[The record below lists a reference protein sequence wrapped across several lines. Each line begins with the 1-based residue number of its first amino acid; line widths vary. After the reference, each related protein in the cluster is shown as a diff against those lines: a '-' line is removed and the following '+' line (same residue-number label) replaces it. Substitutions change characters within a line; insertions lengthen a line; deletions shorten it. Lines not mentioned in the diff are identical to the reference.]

1 MLEAKQRNSARGVL
15 NSEDK
20 NEYLCFGLY
29 AFGNHYGVTN
39 RTHDLSK
46 AVKYLNNFLLQRM
59 PDHRWTSL
67 VISNNNL
74 LPMHK
79 DNHNVGWNALYGL
92 GDYSG
97 GGLWQEIES
106 ENLAN
111 GREVHWREDVS
122 GTLRPGVIHESRG
135 TTVYFPPK
143 VNHATEPWKGN
154 RILITAWTS
163 RGIRVCETK
172 VRRQLRRLH
181 FPCPMGSEL
190 QCYTSSCEC
199 ACVLAE
205 EDEDGMI
212 AIEHNTPEDVKE
224 HLEEILMTVQDEVQ
238 EQASALPKVRKYDLD
253 LLCLGGQ
260 KPSYLGE
267 WVENNGGKSRTL
279 TAREFDL
286 NSKRGSSFVAQVLAT
301 CTSRW
306 LEIELPH
313 LRDEGEGEDA
323 DVSGV
328 QIQRRR
334 QRRKKVLKNLVMFA
348 EQHVHGGGELLLRGN
363 ASSLAWKD
371 SNVKELCRKLA
382 SQGKFCYLQGILP
395 PPDEVPLESKPSRMR
410 MMTTSMRMK
419 QDWEHTCFQG
429 KKKALTQ
436 WENVAHTVMNQAE
449 DSLAVDSTLPV
460 ESFTTDERKKYQKI
474 VHQLHK
480 RSGHPSNHTLAG
492 MLRAR
497 GVHKEVV
504 KMALDLQCSDC
515 QEMRLAEFAPAVS
528 LHQSDTPW
536 KVIQVDN
543 AELKVGN
550 EVIHFML
557 IADEATHLIVAA
569 YLFTRNNV
577 EGRNATAEEAVR
589 AIEQHWVQMFG
600 LPATLRLDPEGCF
613 RSKFLE
619 EWAAERGVEV
629 LPNPGEAHQQTGLV
643 ESLIGKVKK
652 DAVTLMAGDN
662 IDPFRAI
669 LNVVA
674 AHNTVH
680 RTKGFS
686 PAQWA
691 FGRDFGSD
699 GRLFD
704 SEHGLPCVQAKLYN
718 DTTFGENLN
727 IREAAAT
734 VYRKSQADHQMTR
747 LLNMKTRPSRQFM
760 PGDLVF
766 YRRVKPPSDRPAHP
780 ALGAPKIN
788 GGRWYGPG
796 RVVATETRSDCFG
809 LERRPMKVV
818 WISSVGRLKR
828 CAPDQLRHA
837 SEREAILAEEASEK
851 VTPGWTF
858 HSLLK
863 GLDKGSF
870 EVYDDYVLPE
880 DLEVKVH
887 RRSVRSRT
895 PARGSQQPLRG
906 DLRDE
911 AQGPAGETQTSS
923 TSSQIP
929 RTPGRTGEAQTS
941 STSSQIPRTPGRT
954 GEASGSK
961 RHVSLDRYL
970 TDPGYSPDLFQQ
982 AMQQSHGP
990 GSETASRELQDNVA
1004 FKRARQRH
1012 EQQDRPLH
1020 VIQQER
1026 AEGGDTLPEGQVSAV
1041 CDELMVCKFEVKLPE
1056 RENQWKKFQRDATS
1070 WVVNDLRKNEVKY
1083 ARLSTAEKNQFDVAK
1098 MSEINQW
1105 IKEKAVKRAMTEI
1118 PRDRVMR
1125 MRWVLTWKSDPQP
1138 DNPEMRKAKARLVV
1152 VGFED
1157 PDLTQVPRASPTM
1170 TRRTRQL
1177 VYVLARLKGWRTMK
1191 ADVKAAFLQGEGSQQ
1206 QREIFAMPP
1215 SELSDAMNI
1224 PQGEAIQ
1231 LVKAAYGLVNAPAE
1245 WYKSV
1250 HATLSRL
1257 GFQRLR
1263 TEPCCWRLIRYA
1275 AGKPILLGLV
1285 VAHVEDFILAGNEN
1299 EEQWLQAVRDF
1310 HSAYRWSPWECGEY
1324 PHCGV
1329 QIHEGERETVMSQA
1343 EYCAQLQQ
1351 IEVSNKDEDL
1361 PATEEEKSQLRGLLG
1376 GIQWRAY
1383 STAPQHLATLSMLQ
1397 TQANSATVKTLKA
1410 ANKLCREVYHH
1421 RHETIR
1427 VQDLGVQPEDVVFL
1441 AWCDAAVGNRPDLKS
1456 TGGHVVCA
1464 SVPAILEGESAPV
1477 VPVAWKSGKLQRVS
1491 RSSLQKRKPALKQKK
1506 NSCTSESSGGKC
1518 WATTSTYAGRSSHV
1532 QESLESSSQM
1542 LRASTIS

>member
-1 MLEAKQRNSARGVL
+1 MLPIVFLSRNATRTKIVWIELMLEAKQRNSARGVL

-887 RRSVRSRT
+887 RRR
-895 PARGSQQPLRG
+895 
-906 DLRDE
+906 
-911 AQGPAGETQTSS
+911 
-923 TSSQIP
+923 
-929 RTPGRTGEAQTS
+929 
-941 STSSQIPRTPGRT
+941 
-954 GEASGSK
+954 
-961 RHVSLDRYL
+961 
-970 TDPGYSPDLFQQ
+970 
-982 AMQQSHGP
+982 
-990 GSETASRELQDNVA
+990 SETASRELQDNVA

-1376 GIQWRAY
+1376 GIQWLRTNYVVKFITTGTKRSECKTWEYNLRRVCSSGA
-1383 STAPQHLATLSMLQ
+1383 SGLEERQTAESFTLLAAE
-1397 TQANSATVKTLKA
+1397 TQACSEAEEELM
-1410 ANKLCREVYHH
+1410 Y
-1421 RHETIR
+1421 IR
-1427 VQDLGVQPEDVVFL
+1427 VQWWEMLGYDIDLRRPELACARVTGVL
-1441 AWCDAAVGNRPDLKS
+1441 ITDAKSLYDILMKGDLNSAAAGLKEKYS
-1456 TGGHVVCA
+1456 A
-1464 SVPAILEGESAPV
+1464 LEA
-1477 VPVAWKSGKLQRVS
+1477 L
-1491 RSSLQKRKPALKQKK
+1491 SLIERIQ
-1506 NSCTSESSGGKC
+1506 GGKTQVR
-1518 WATTSTYAGRSSHV
+1518 WVHSDAQVADAMTKPTPSGALHALLTLGRWKLVYDPTFTSAKKRRKEFTF
-1532 QESLESSSQM
+1532 QQ
-1542 LRASTIS
+1542 